1 MPPELTVRF
10 LDLLAPLAFQTAAS
24 LKRIFTLSASF
35 AILPVSDD

>member
-24 LKRIFTLSASF
+24 LKEDFHAVGFIRDPARER
-35 AILPVSDD
+35 